1 MEEIT
6 ECPLC
11 GGDQFIPYIHC
22 IDTLVSQRVFYIQQC
37 SNCQLLLTNPRP
49 DASTIGQ
56 YYHSNAYISH
66 DDTRTG
72 FIDIAYRAVRSYTLQ
87 QKEKLI
93 REAAGQTGQMLDYGC
108 GTGAFLETCQQK
120 GWTVQGY
127 EPDADA
133 RKLATNRV
141 KQPILN
147 DVNAITATGPFDV
160 ITLWHVLEHVA
171 DLTSTVNLFSQS
183 LRVGGSLVIAVP
195 NPKSADANRFG
206 QHWAAYDVPRHLY
219 HFAPDVLKQLVEK
232 AGFKL
237 VRQVPMKFDAYYIS
251 LMSTKARDG
260 QSRYL
265 ESLEAGM
272 TSNRKAAK
280 TGNYSSLTYVFRKV
294 K

>member
-11 GGDQFIPYIHC
+11 GRNQFIPYIHC
-22 IDTLVSQRVFYIQQC
+22 TDTLVSQRVFCIQQC

-49 DASTIGQ
+49 DANTIGQ
-56 YYHSNAYISH
+56 YYQSDAYISH

-72 FIDIAYRAVRSYTLQ
+72 VMDIAYRTVRSYTLQ

-93 REAAGQTGQMLDYGC
+93 REAVGQAGQLLDYGC

-120 GWTVQGY
+120 NWQVQGY
-127 EPDADA
+127 EPDPDA
-133 RKLATNRV
+133 RKLATART
-141 KQPILN
+141 KQPIIN
-147 DVNAITATGPFDV
+147 DVNAITAAGPFDV

-171 DLTSTVNLFSQS
+171 DLTNTINLFNQS

-195 NPKSADANRFG
+195 NPMSADANQFG

-219 HFAPDVLKQLVEK
+219 HFAPDVLSRLVKTSGFILEK
-232 AGFKL
+232 K
-237 VRQVPMKFDAYYIS
+237 VPMKFDAYYIS

-260 QSRYL
+260 QARYL
-265 ESLEAGM
+265 ESLSAGM
-272 TSNRKAAK
+272 ASNREATK